1 MNQAS
6 RSTPWKILMRT
17 FVQERESQANDVN
30 SSFMIMNKNA
40 NYPKGKETIISS
52 KETTI
57 KPI

>member
-30 SSFMIMNKNA
+30 SSLSIHDYEQECKLSQGKGN
-40 NYPKGKETIISS
+40 NY
-52 KETTI
+52 
-57 KPI
+57 